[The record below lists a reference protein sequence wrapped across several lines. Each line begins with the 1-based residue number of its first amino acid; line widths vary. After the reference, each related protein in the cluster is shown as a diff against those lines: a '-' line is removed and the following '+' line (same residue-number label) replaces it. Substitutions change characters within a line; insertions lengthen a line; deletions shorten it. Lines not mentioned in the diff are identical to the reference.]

1 MENLGIDLKLII
13 AQIVSFAIFY
23 FIFRR
28 FISTPLLKF
37 LKKQKE
43 DEELR
48 AKLAEEL
55 EDRKSVL
62 EEKDRKMNKERRVAL
77 DAALA
82 QGKKDAEKVKNELI
96 EDAKKQAD
104 AIILRGH
111 DQIEEEKQKL
121 YKEMRKKIAQVSVML
136 VEGALKDYLSF
147 DAQKAITKNN
157 TNKLPKI
164 NVEN

>member
-28 FISTPLLKF
+28 FISAPLLKF

-62 EEKDRKMNKERRVAL
+62 EEKDRKMNKERRDAL
-77 DAALA
+77 DAAIA

-104 AIILRGH
+104 DIIVRAK
-111 DQIEEEKQKL
+111 DQIEEEKQNL
-121 YKEMRKKIAQVSVML
+121 YKDVRKKIAQVSVML
-136 VEGALKDYLSF
+136 VEGALKDYLTVDS
-147 DAQKAITKNN
+147 QKAITQNI

-164 NVEN
+164 KIEE

>member
-1 MENLGIDLKLII
+1 MENLGIDPKLII

-28 FISTPLLKF
+28 FISAPLLKF

-62 EEKDRKMNKERRVAL
+62 EEKDRKMNKERRDAL
-77 DAALA
+77 DNAIA

-104 AIILRGH
+104 GIVLRAKE
-111 DQIEEEKQKL
+111 QMEEEKQKL
-121 YKEMRKKIAQVSVML
+121 YKDVRKKVAQVSVML
-136 VEGALKDYLSF
+136 VESALKDYLTV
-147 DAQKAITKNN
+147 DAQKAITQNITKN
-157 TNKLPKI
+157 LPKI
-164 NVEN
+164 KVEE

>member
-28 FISTPLLKF
+28 FISAPLLKF

-136 VEGALKDYLSF
+136 VEGALKDYLSI
-147 DAQKAITKNN
+147 DAQKAITKNI

-164 NVEN
+164 NVED

>member
-1 MENLGIDLKLII
+1 MENLGIDPKLII

-28 FISTPLLKF
+28 FISAPLLKF

-62 EEKDRKMNKERRVAL
+62 EEKDRKMNKERRTAL
-77 DAALA
+77 DAAIA
-82 QGKKDAEKVKNELI
+82 QGKQDAEKVKNELI

-104 AIILRGH
+104 DIILRAK
-111 DQIEEEKQKL
+111 DQMEEEKQNL
-121 YKEMRKKIAQVSVML
+121 YKDVRKKIAQVSVML
-136 VEGALKDYLSF
+136 VEGALKDYLNV
-147 DAQKAITKNN
+147 DAQKAITQNI

-164 NVEN
+164 KIEE

>member
-23 FIFRR
+23 FIFQR
-28 FISTPLLKF
+28 FISKPLLKF

-55 EDRKSVL
+55 EDRKATL
-62 EEKDRKMNKERRVAL
+62 DEKDRKMNEDRKKAL
-77 DAALA
+77 DIALI

-96 EDAKKQAD
+96 EDAKKQAEV
-104 AIILRGH
+104 IITRAKEQVE
-111 DQIEEEKQKL
+111 DKKKDL
-121 YKEMRKKIAQVSVML
+121 YKDVRKKIAQVSVML
-136 VEGALKDYLSF
+136 VESALKDYLTIDS
-147 DAQKAITKNN
+147 QKAITENISK
-157 TNKLPKI
+157 KI
-164 NVEN
+164 PQIDIE